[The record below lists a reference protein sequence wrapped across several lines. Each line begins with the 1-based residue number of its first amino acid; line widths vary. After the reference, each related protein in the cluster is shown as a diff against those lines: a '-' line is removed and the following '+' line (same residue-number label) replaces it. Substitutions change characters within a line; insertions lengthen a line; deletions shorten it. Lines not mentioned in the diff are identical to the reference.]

1 MNEARFEP
9 PLSADDPR
17 LGEWLDGR
25 LPEAEAAQVARLVA
39 ASAELTRLVADLR
52 RQKAALAALPAS
64 PPPAGFVEDVLAAL
78 DADLATADDDAAVA
92 AEWRRIERERLE
104 EEIAEARAG
113 AAEPA
118 DEPMRHRWPWL
129 VLVGALAAGLLTAIV
144 INRPVGPG
152 DREVAL
158 AEDQRAVDGRRE
170 KRNPESTEQ
179 KPQAAVTDIWLDHV
193 AAADKADTAVAP
205 AAAPAVAAAPPPAAL
220 RTPMASLDAAEP
232 QVRTVTYRIR
242 TVADRRRLDE
252 LVASSGVVARWSASD
267 PGKPGDPAHAD
278 GLERLVQERLAAR
291 AEKSAGTGGP
301 PIDRLVLSG
310 PPEALA
316 RLASALE
323 VPVGPERRRAAD
335 RAPESRAHLEA
346 SEAVQGKGGD
356 FGKADR
362 PSTAAMARNDSKNA
376 VVAGEGGGLGG
387 GGGPGGPPGSIPSGA
402 PARKQEKPAV
412 LVIEIVDESGG
423 AGVGGQP

>member
-52 RQKAALAALPAS
+52 RQKAALAAVPAS

-113 AAEPA
+113 AVEPA
-118 DEPMRHRWPWL
+118 DEPMRHRWPWM

-144 INRPVGPG
+144 INRPVGQG

-158 AEDQRAVDGRRE
+158 GEGQRGDGERRE
-170 KRNPESTEQ
+170 RRNEQSADQ
-179 KPQAAVTDIWLDHV
+179 KPQAAVTDIWLEHA
-193 AAADKADTAVAP
+193 AAADKAAA
-205 AAAPAVAAAPPPAAL
+205 ALAAKAAPAVAAAPAPAAVESQVEL
-220 RTPMASLDAAEP
+220 LDAAEP

-252 LVASSGVVARWSASD
+252 LVASSGGVARLSASD
-267 PGKPGDPAHAD
+267 PGKPGDGAQAD
-278 GLERLVQERLAAR
+278 GLERLGRARFAAP
-291 AEKSAGTGGP
+291 AEKSEGPGGP

-323 VPVGPERRRAAD
+323 VPVGPDRRRGAD
-335 RAPESRAHLEA
+335 RAPRSPTSLDAA
-346 SEAVQGKGGD
+346 EAVPGKGGELR
-356 FGKADR
+356 KADR
-362 PSTAAMARNDSKNA
+362 PSLADMARDENKNA
-376 VVAGEGGGLGG
+376 VAAGG
-387 GGGPGGPPGSIPSGA
+387 GGGGGGGLLGGPPGSIRQAA
-402 PARKQEKPAV
+402 PAEKDEKAAV
-412 LVIEIVDESGG
+412 LVIEIVDESGADG
-423 AGVGGQP
+423 GEGQP

>member
-52 RQKAALAALPAS
+52 RQKAALAAVPAS

-113 AAEPA
+113 AGEPA

-158 AEDQRAVDGRRE
+158 VEGQRAGDGRRE

-179 KPQAAVTDIWLDHV
+179 KPQAAVTDIWLEHAAAAEKADAALAAKAERAV
-193 AAADKADTAVAP
+193 AA
-205 AAAPAVAAAPPPAAL
+205 AAAPAAVESQVEL
-220 RTPMASLDAAEP
+220 LDAAEP

-242 TVADRRRLDE
+242 TAADRRRLDA
-252 LVASSGVVARWSASD
+252 LVASSSGVARWSAGD
-267 PGKPGDPAHAD
+267 PGTPGDAAQAD
-278 GLERLVQERLAAR
+278 GLERLGQARLAAS

-316 RLASALE
+316 RLAAALE
-323 VPVGPERRRAAD
+323 VPEGLARRRGAD
-335 RAPESRAHLEA
+335 RDARSGALDDA
-346 SEAVQGKGGD
+346 EAVQGKGGELR
-356 FGKADR
+356 KADG
-362 PSTAAMARNDSKNA
+362 PSRAAMARDENNKNA
-376 VVAGEGGGLGG
+376 VVIGEGGGGGLGG
-387 GGGPGGPPGSIPSGA
+387 PQGSVRKAA
-402 PARKQEKPAV
+402 PAGKGTMAAV
-412 LVIEIVDESGG
+412 LVIEIVDESGADG
-423 AGVGGQP
+423 GEGQP

>member
-52 RQKAALAALPAS
+52 RQKAALAAVPAS

-113 AAEPA
+113 AVEPA
-118 DEPMRHRWPWL
+118 DEPMRHRWPWM

-144 INRPVGPG
+144 INRPVGQG

-158 AEDQRAVDGRRE
+158 GEGQRGDGERRE
-170 KRNPESTEQ
+170 RRNEQSADQ
-179 KPQAAVTDIWLDHV
+179 KPQAAVTDIWLEHA
-193 AAADKADTAVAP
+193 AAADKAAA
-205 AAAPAVAAAPPPAAL
+205 ALAAKAAPAVAAAPAPAAVESQVE
-220 RTPMASLDAAEP
+220 SLDASES

-252 LVASSGVVARWSASD
+252 LVASSGGVARLSASD
-267 PGKPGDPAHAD
+267 PGKPGDGAQAD
-278 GLERLVQERLAAR
+278 GLERLVQKRLAAP
-291 AEKSAGTGGP
+291 AEKSEGPGGP

-323 VPVGPERRRAAD
+323 VPVGPDGRRGED
-335 RAPESRAHLEA
+335 RAPRSPTSLDAA
-346 SEAVQGKGGD
+346 EAVPGKGGE

-362 PSTAAMARNDSKNA
+362 PSLADMARDENKNA
-376 VVAGEGGGLGG
+376 VAAGG
-387 GGGPGGPPGSIPSGA
+387 GGGRLLGGPPGSIRQAA
-402 PARKQEKPAV
+402 PAEKDEKAAV
-412 LVIEIVDESGG
+412 LVIEIVDESGADG
-423 AGVGGQP
+423 GEGQP